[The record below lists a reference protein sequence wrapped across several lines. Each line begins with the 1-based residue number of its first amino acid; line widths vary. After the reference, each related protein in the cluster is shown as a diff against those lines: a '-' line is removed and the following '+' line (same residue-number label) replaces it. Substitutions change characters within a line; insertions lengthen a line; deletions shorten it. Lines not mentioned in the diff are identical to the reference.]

1 MAVYGLSDH
10 YPICFTHKFGRSEYR
25 EHHHEKLVYRS
36 FKDFSSKEF
45 INDLHTVPWSVLD
58 MFSAVDDK
66 LAIWNTLF
74 TNVMNEHAQLVTR
87 RVKNKQ
93 LSGWM
98 THDILQQIC
107 VRDKLEA
114 RAKNNIL
121 ARIMYKRVRNKV
133 VKLISNAKSN

>member
-1 MAVYGLSDH
+1 
-10 YPICFTHKFGRSEYR
+10 
-25 EHHHEKLVYRS
+25 
-36 FKDFSSKEF
+36 
-45 INDLHTVPWSVLD
+45 

-66 LAIWNTLF
+66 LAICNTLF
-74 TNVMNEHAQLVTR
+74 ANVMNEHAQLVTG

-93 LSGWM
+93 LSEWM

-107 VRDKLEA
+107 VRDKLKV

>member
-1 MAVYGLSDH
+1 M
-10 YPICFTHKFGRSEYR
+10 
-25 EHHHEKLVYRS
+25 YRS

-93 LSGWM
+93 LPEWM

-107 VRDKLEA
+107 VRDKLRA